1 MIVVSNV
8 YRKDNFLINDK
19 PVEQVDNIGYFG
31 TTIEQ
36 TGNFEMEIKDIL
48 QHEKGLRR
56 TANVT

>member
-1 MIVVSNV
+1 MVVSNV

-36 TGNFEMEIKDIL
+36 TGNFEMEINKRITGA
-48 QHEKGLRR
+48 EKIYYSMRK
-56 TANVT
+56 A